1 MSSGC
6 ISSHISSVHVSFFLI
21 LSSRCSHSGSTHS
34 HNPFTLSQ
42 HGGSGG
48 SVGTGS
54 VVVARTGVV
63 VGEADDVDD
72 GVVVVVV
79 VGSVSMLT

>member
-6 ISSHISSVHVSFFLI
+6 ISSHISSVHVSFFLM

-34 HNPFTLSQ
+34 HSPLTRSQ
-42 HGGSGG
+42 HGGSVG

-54 VVVARTGVV
+54 VVVPGNGVV
-63 VGEADDVDD
+63 VGETDD

-79 VGSVSMLT
+79 VGIVSMLT

>member
-34 HNPFTLSQ
+34 HSPFTRSQ

-54 VVVARTGVV
+54 VVVAGNGVV
-63 VGEADDVDD
+63 VGETDD

-79 VGSVSMLT
+79 VIGIVSMPT